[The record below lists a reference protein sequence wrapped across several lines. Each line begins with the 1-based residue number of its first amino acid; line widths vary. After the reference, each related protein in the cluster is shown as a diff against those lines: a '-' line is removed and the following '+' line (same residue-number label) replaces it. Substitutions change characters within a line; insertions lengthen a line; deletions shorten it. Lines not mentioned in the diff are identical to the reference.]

1 MTLPPPAQQPTPAS
15 YADFGTEPKAGALRT
30 VVQFFAIPLLIT
42 CVAVGIFL
50 GARMLFGDPPRTAA
64 DFVELLRQDTVNR
77 RWQAAFEIAAR
88 IRQATVANGGV
99 LAVPDEF
106 RDPRL
111 NAALRDA
118 LVAARGEAASDPRPA
133 QMLLLA
139 MSLVGDP
146 HSLDAVRATLDD
158 PSPVVRS
165 FGVLALGR
173 MRDRGSEA
181 RIAALA
187 RDEDPGCRQAAL
199 LALALLEQAP
209 DRNDAD
215 PLVLSAGTRELA
227 FAMLGDRNEDVRFQ
241 AAVVLGMAGER
252 AAALPILRT
261 MLDRDALGQIA
272 LDKRAVGVDKYT
284 LQGNLILQAIGTIER
299 LGALDDPEVRAALR
313 KRADDATEFDRDV
326 RERARQALALAGVD

>member
-1 MTLPPPAQQPTPAS
+1 MTLPPTAQQPTPAS
-15 YADFGTEPKAGALRT
+15 YADFGAEPKAGPLRT

-50 GARMLFGDPPRTAA
+50 GAQMLFGSPPRTAI

-88 IRQATVANGGV
+88 IREATIANGGV
-99 LAVPDEF
+99 LAVPEEF

-111 NAALRDA
+111 HAALRDA
-118 LVAARGEAASDPRPA
+118 LASARAEAAADPRPA

-139 MSLVGDP
+139 MSLLGDP
-146 HSLDAVRATLDD
+146 QSLEAVRATLDD
-158 PSPVVRS
+158 ASPVVRS

-173 MRDRGSEA
+173 LRDRGSEE

-187 RDEDPGCRQAAL
+187 RDEDAGCRQASL
-199 LALALLEQAP
+199 LALALLEQP
-209 DRNDAD
+209 FDRKDSD
-215 PLVLSAGTRELA
+215 PLVLSPRTRELA
-227 FAMLGDRNEDVRFQ
+227 LVMLGDRHEDVRFQ
-241 AAVVLGMAGER
+241 AAVVLGMAGDRE
-252 AAALPILRT
+252 AALPILRT

-272 LDKRAVGVDKYT
+272 LDRRAVGVDKYT

-299 LGALDDPEVRAALR
+299 LGALDDPEVRAAPR
-313 KRADDATEFDRDV
+313 GRAHDATEFDRDV
-326 RERARQALALAGVD
+326 RERARQALARAGVD